1 MTLSKL
7 ILLSISVFFLLTST
21 VGLALVLQLQLGVL
35 GAPPYIITIS
45 ELLYWLALLVAAP
58 LWGKLSDHIGKP
70 KVLLFTSLCSSLL
83 LFLFTF
89 ASTIPS
95 LLLLRGL
102 HSLAVAGF
110 HPTASAW
117 VSELSTEDIRA
128 RRIAVYNQGFS
139 FGIAVGS
146 FLGGWLLDRFGYRHT
161 YSVLAIFSLICTV
174 LSYTMRSTE
183 GYTSIPSHHI
193 QRTPFT
199 SSLLIL
205 YLSTLLRKSA
215 IIGVLSLVYV
225 YMRKYFGYSPT
236 LIGRLAALNPL
247 TQIALMLTAGIF
259 ADKVGRKMALIL
271 GFVTSCLAPITFIY
285 ATSWCEFALGFI
297 SIGISFAF
305 YISGALA
312 FIGDVTPT
320 GKAGEYMG
328 YFQSAQGIGGMIGP
342 FVAGILAHN
351 YGYTTFF
358 WGMEAFTLIALM
370 LSLLLPGRP
379 TK

>member
-7 ILLSISVFFLLTST
+7 ILLSISVFFLLTSI

-45 ELLYWLALLVAAP
+45 ELLYWLALLAAAP
-58 LWGKLSDHIGKP
+58 LWGKLGDRIGKL
-70 KVLLFTSLCSSLL
+70 KVLLLTSLCSSLL
-83 LFLFTF
+83 LVLFTF
-89 ASTIPS
+89 ASTIPW

-102 HSLAVAGF
+102 HSLVVAGF

-117 VSELSTEDIRA
+117 VSELSTQETRA

-139 FGIAVGS
+139 FGIAAGS
-146 FLGGWLLDRFGYRHT
+146 FLGGWLLDKFGYSHA
-161 YSVLAIFSLICTV
+161 YSILAMFSLICTA
-174 LSYTMRSTE
+174 LSCTVRSTE
-183 GYTSIPSHHI
+183 GHTSIPSHHI

-199 SSLLIL
+199 SRLLIL

-215 IIGVLSLVYV
+215 IIGILSLAYV

-236 LIGRLAALNPL
+236 LIGWLAALNPF
-247 TQIALMLTAGIF
+247 TQIALMLTAGLF

-271 GFVTSCLAPITFIY
+271 GFVTSCLVPITFVY
-285 ATSWCEFALGFI
+285 ATTRWEFALGFI
-297 SIGISFAF
+297 FIGISFAF

-328 YFQSAQGIGGMIGP
+328 YFQSAQGIGGILGP
-342 FVAGILAHN
+342 FVAGILAYN
-351 YGYTTFF
+351 YSYTTFF
-358 WGMEAFTLIALM
+358 WGMEVFTVVALM
-370 LSLLLPGRP
+370 LSLLLPGKP

>member
-45 ELLYWLALLVAAP
+45 ELLYWLALLAAAP
-58 LWGKLSDHIGKP
+58 LWGKLGDRIGKL
-70 KVLLFTSLCSSLL
+70 KVLLLTSLCSSLL

-89 ASTIPS
+89 ASTIPW

-102 HSLAVAGF
+102 HSLVVAGF

-161 YSVLAIFSLICTV
+161 YSVLAIFSLTCMV

-183 GYTSIPSHHI
+183 GYTSIPSNHI
-193 QRTPFT
+193 QRRPFT

-215 IIGVLSLVYV
+215 VIGVLSLVYV

-259 ADKVGRKMALIL
+259 ADKVGRKMALML

-297 SIGISFAF
+297 FIGISFAF

-351 YGYTTFF
+351 YGYATFF